1 MSSSTRP
8 MTTITEAD
16 VEKAALEW
24 LSALGWRVVH
34 GPDIA
39 PGAPDAERGD
49 YGQVVLDYRLRDAL
63 ASLNPSLPDS
73 ALDDAFRKLTDPG
86 GSTLEARNREFHRML
101 VNGVEVEYRDGGRV
115 RGDQVQG
122 RSTSTILPQTT
133 GWPSTSSPSQRT
145 GTPAGRT

>member
-1 MSSSTRP
+1 

-73 ALDDAFRKLTDPG
+73 ALDDAFRRLTLPE
-86 GSTLEARNREFHRML
+86 GSTTEARNRAPFIGCLSTASRWSTGIL
-101 VNGVEVEYRDGGRV
+101 VAECAAT
-115 RGDQVQG
+115 
-122 RSTSTILPQTT
+122 RS
-133 GWPSTSSPSQRT
+133 G
-145 GTPAGRT
+145 

>member
-1 MSSSTRP
+1 

-63 ASLNPSLPDS
+63 AELNPSLPDS

-101 VNGVEVEYRDGGRV
+101 CERRGGRV
-115 RGDQVQG
+115 PGF
-122 RSTSTILPQTT
+122 
-133 GWPSTSSPSQRT
+133 GWKSARRP
-145 GTPAGRT
+145 GAGR